1 MNSLADREYEA
12 LRATIRARG
21 GARPLAFL
29 AGLATWAVVLA
40 AILAWL
46 PNPIAS
52 VVPLLLLLATFEVV
66 RALHL
71 NVERIGRYLQV
82 FYEEG
87 SGGSRPAAA
96 PAWEH
101 TAMVFGPRVPGAG
114 GHPLFLPLFGL
125 AIVANYLAVLLPGPL
140 PVEYGVLAVPH
151 VASIVWMLY
160 CDRGMRAQRATELA
174 RYRALR
180 AEIERERG

>member
-12 LRATIRARG
+12 LRATIQGRG

-29 AGLATWAVVLA
+29 AGLATWAIVLA

-52 VVPLLLLLATFEVV
+52 VVPLLILLATFEVV

-87 SGGSRPAAA
+87 PGGSPPTAV

-101 TAMVFGPRVPGAG
+101 TAMAFGPRVPGAG
-114 GHPLFLPLFGL
+114 GHPLFLPLFAL
-125 AIVANYLAVLLPGPL
+125 AAVANLLAVWLPGPL
-140 PVEYGVLAVPH
+140 PVEYGTLAVPH
-151 VASIVWMLY
+151 LAFVGWLIY
-160 CDRGMRAQRATELA
+160 CDRGMRAQRAKELA
-174 RYRALR
+174 RYRAIKDSLR
-180 AEIERERG
+180 S